1 MDPINII
8 AGINI
13 IATFGANF
21 SGAKKGLRTSVSNYK
36 ERPRTWL
43 QTFPSALATVSLL
56 FLILGI
62 FKIGTLDYD
71 AQYDKIRLYALII
84 YLAFSWFQISAYKTL
99 GNCYAQDIVLL
110 KDHVLVQK
118 GIYKYIRHP
127 HYLAQIIIDLSAAA
141 VVLSYL
147 VLPLAII
154 QIPVLILR
162 GSAEEKLLQKHFGDA
177 FTEYK
182 KKTAFM
188 IPFIG

>member
-21 SGAKKGLRTSVSNYK
+21 SGAKKGLKTSVSNYK
-36 ERPRTWL
+36 ERPKTWL
-43 QTFPSALATVSLL
+43 QTVPATLATITLL

-62 FKIGTLDYD
+62 FKIGTIDY
-71 AQYDKIRLYALII
+71 APQYDKIRLYALII
-84 YLAFSWFQISAYKTL
+84 YLASSWFQISAFKTL
-99 GNCYAQDIVLL
+99 GDNYAQDIVVL
-110 KDHVLVQK
+110 KNHSLVQK

-141 VVLSYL
+141 AVLSYL
-147 VLPLAII
+147 ILPLAVI
-154 QIPVLILR
+154 QIPILIMRAL
-162 GSAEEKLLQKHFGDA
+162 AEEKLLQKHFGEA

-182 KKTAFM
+182 KKTGFM
-188 IPFIG
+188 IPFVG

>member
-8 AGINI
+8 TGINI

-36 ERPRTWL
+36 ERPKTWL
-43 QTFPSALATVSLL
+43 QTTPSTLATVSLL

-62 FKIGTLDYD
+62 FKIGTIEYT
-71 AQYDKIRLYALII
+71 AQFDKIRLYALII
-84 YLAFSWFQISAYKTL
+84 YLASSWFQISAFKTL
-99 GNCYAQDIVLL
+99 GDNYAQDIVVL
-110 KDHVLVQK
+110 KNHSLVKK

-127 HYLAQIIIDLSAAA
+127 HYIAQIIIDLSAAA
-141 VVLSYL
+141 TVLSYL

-162 GSAEEKLLQKHFGDA
+162 AQAEDNLLQKHFGQE

-182 KKTAFM
+182 KKTGFM